1 MEDRVV
7 NTEPRLASQH
17 TLAVLLVR
25 ATSDTDAGV
34 PRSTSMMITW
44 VAVASLACLIIL
56 AGAQGQAP
64 LLRLDQ
70 PKPKCDGLHPRAGQQ
85 TRCLPSARTQ
95 NSARNVGTGRRV
107 TGRRGI
113 QHPHHPGIGLGLHP
127 VAQGPA

>member
-56 AGAQGQAP
+56 AGAQGQAT

-70 PKPKCDGLHPRAGQQ
+70 PKPKCDGQ
-85 TRCLPSARTQ
+85 ARSTYLLGPDDQ
-95 NSARNVGTGRRV
+95 LEISEPELAELAPANKRSGWPAIATYRGR
-107 TGRRGI
+107 
-113 QHPHHPGIGLGLHP
+113 
-127 VAQGPA
+127 